1 MPQFDLEKMNRL
13 VAEMRKSVGQLAELA
28 KVDRSNFLNDPHKIG
43 NAKYQ
48 FIVAIEACIDMGNHI
63 ISRNGYRIPQDYAD
77 TFKVLGEVGVIG
89 SDFVDD
95 LRAMAKFRNRLVH
108 IYWEVDD
115 LQLYEILQLRL
126 GDFKKFLTCISS
138 FLDWQNMS

>member
-1 MPQFDLEKMNRL
+1 MPQFDMEKMNGL
-13 VAEMRKSVGQLAELA
+13 VAEMRKSVGQLADLA
-28 KVDRSNFLNDPHKIG
+28 KVDDSDFLSDPHKIG

-77 TFKVLGEVGVIG
+77 TFKVLGEIG
-89 SDFVDD
+89 AIDSDFVDE

-115 LQLYEILQLRL
+115 RQLYEILQLRL
-126 GDFKKFLTCISS
+126 GDFKKFLDYVGS
-138 FLDWQNMS
+138 FLDWKNIG

>member
-1 MPQFDLEKMNRL
+1 MNRL
-13 VAEMRKSVGQLAELA
+13 VAEMRKSMGQLADLA
-28 KVDRSNFLNDPHKIG
+28 KIDRSDFLSDPHKVG

-77 TFKVLGEVGVIG
+77 TFKVLGEVGAIDP
-89 SDFVDD
+89 DFVNE

-115 LQLYEILQLRL
+115 LQFYEILQHRL
-126 GDFKKFLTCISS
+126 GDFKKFLDCIGG
-138 FLDWQNMS
+138 FLGWWDMN